1 MKTDKLL
8 KQFRLKGL
16 KLKNSSEST
25 LDDFKKKS
33 NLKPIDSGML
43 ISIKGGLNT
52 NPPIRGN

>member
-16 KLKNSSEST
+16 KLKNSNESS
-25 LDDFKKKS
+25 LDDFKKKN

-43 ISIKGGLNT
+43 TSIKGGIIY
-52 NPPIRGN
+52 PPIRGN